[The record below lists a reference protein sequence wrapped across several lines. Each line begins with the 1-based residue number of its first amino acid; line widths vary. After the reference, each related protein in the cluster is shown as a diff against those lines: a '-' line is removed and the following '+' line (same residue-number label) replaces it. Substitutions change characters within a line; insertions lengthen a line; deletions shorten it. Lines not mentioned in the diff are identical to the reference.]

1 MANLR
6 ECIVRHWVHSH
17 EEDTQGVRVY
27 RPADYHFPP
36 SRGREGLEFRE
47 GGELVYYGIARA
59 DGSEAS
65 PGRWA
70 MEGDSRV
77 RVEVDSE
84 RLRPFTLEVV
94 SCDDDKLEVR
104 R

>member
-1 MANLR
+1 M
-6 ECIVRHWVHSH
+6 RHWVHSH

-47 GGELVYYGIARA
+47 RGELVYYGITHA

-65 PGRWA
+65 PGRWSIEA
-70 MEGDSRV
+70 GNRV
-77 RVEVDSE
+77 RVEVDNE
-84 RLRPFTLEVV
+84 RVRPLPW
-94 SCDDDKLEVR
+94 K
-104 R
+104 